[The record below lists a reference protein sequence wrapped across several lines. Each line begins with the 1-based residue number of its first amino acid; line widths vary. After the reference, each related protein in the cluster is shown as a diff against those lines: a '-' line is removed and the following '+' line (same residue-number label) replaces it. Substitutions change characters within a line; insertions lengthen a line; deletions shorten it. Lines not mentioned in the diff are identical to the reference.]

1 MAYPYGE
8 PLENMGDKKD
18 KWDFKEFEGRDSVDL
33 LARMIYSEAEDQE
46 YEGKQGVAHVAKNRK
61 AYNNGKTYGKTYEE
75 VLLKRGQFEG
85 MTTSRARKPK
95 LNSQA
100 WEDALYIASN
110 IGTEDNPIG
119 NRRYFLPNKPK
130 SSKAIDILQ
139 LGDHWFFN
147 YK

>member
-1 MAYPYGE
+1 ME
-8 PLENMGDKKD
+8 DLGDKKD
-18 KWDFKEFEGRDSVDL
+18 KWDFTEFKGRDSVDL
-33 LARMIYSEAEDQE
+33 LARMIYSEAEGEE
-46 YEGKQGVAHVAKNRK
+46 YEGKLGVAHVAKNRK

-95 LNSQA
+95 LDSQA
-100 WEDALYIASN
+100 WKDSLHIASN
-110 IGTEDNPIG
+110 MGTVANPIG

-130 SSKAIDILQ
+130 SPDAIDILK
-139 LGDHWFFN
+139 LGNHWFFN